1 MFFVMYLISTRL
13 NFKTEIMRKIFLLVS
28 LTFFLHTNAQT
39 STYNTLLKKY
49 VDTNGNVNYKSFKA
63 GEAQLQAYLN
73 HLTNTKPQKSWSTTR
88 AKAFWANAYN
98 AYTIKLILDNYPL
111 KSIMNIK
118 KKGKDAWSIPFANI
132 GGTTYTLNQIEHE
145 ILRKKYNDPKIHVA
159 INCASK
165 SCPKLANYAF
175 TEENYDA
182 KTTTLMKSFI
192 NDSSRNKISKNS
204 VQLSKIFEW
213 FKGDFTKKGDLIDF
227 LNQYSD
233 VKINKNATINY
244 LQYDWSLNGR

>member
-1 MFFVMYLISTRL
+1 MYLSNARL
-13 NFKTEIMRKIFLLVS
+13 NFKIEIMRKIFLLCS
-28 LTFFLHTNAQT
+28 LTFFLHTSAQT
-39 STYNTLLKKY
+39 SAFDTLLKKY

-63 GEAQLQAYLN
+63 NEAQLQAYLN
-73 HLTNTKPQKSWSTTR
+73 HLTNIKPQKSWSAVK

-118 KKGKDAWSIPFANI
+118 KKGKDAWNIPFAKV

-159 INCASK
+159 VNCASK

-175 TEENYDA
+175 TEENYES
-182 KTTTLMKSFI
+182 KTTLLMKRFI
-192 NDSSRNKISKNS
+192 NDSSRNKISENK

-213 FKGDFTKKGDLIDF
+213 FQGDFTKEGDLINF

-233 VKINKNATINY
+233 VKINKKAKIGY
-244 LQYDWSLNGR
+244 LEYNWSLNGR